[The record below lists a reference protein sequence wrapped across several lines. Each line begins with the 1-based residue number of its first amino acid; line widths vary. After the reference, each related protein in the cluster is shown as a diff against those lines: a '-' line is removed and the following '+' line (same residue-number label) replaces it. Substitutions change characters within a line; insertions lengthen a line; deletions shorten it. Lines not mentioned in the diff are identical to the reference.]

1 MLDSRCLPARHDT
14 VSTMMLPSR
23 HYVSDHTKFM
33 RELMERKP
41 ELVEKQREGRAIWW
55 DKTPRALADEAKMD
69 AGRVP
74 QSGYVYDAKD

>member
-1 MLDSRCLPARHDT
+1 MLDSHCNSAPHDT
-14 VSTMMLPSR
+14 GSTMMLPSR
-23 HYVSDHTKFM
+23 HYVSDHTKFI
-33 RELMERKP
+33 RELLERKP

-74 QSGYVYDAKD
+74 QSGYVYDGKD

>member
-1 MLDSRCLPARHDT
+1 MLDLRCHPAPHDT
-14 VSTMMLPSR
+14 VSIMMLPSR

-33 RELMERKP
+33 RELLERKP
-41 ELVEKQREGRAIWW
+41 EIVEKQREGRAIWW

-74 QSGYVYDAKD
+74 QSSYVYDGKD